1 MQTLAWLAKEV
12 PWVMVP
18 ATLISATAAV
28 GIVASLMRSKNIA
41 SKAMVIGVMVA
52 LTMGVMLWDVMP

>member
-1 MQTLAWLAKEV
+1 MQTLAWLTQEV

-18 ATLISATAAV
+18 AALISATAA
-28 GIVASLMRSKNIA
+28 IAIIASLINSRNIA

-52 LTMGVMLWDVMP
+52 LTIGVMLWDVVP